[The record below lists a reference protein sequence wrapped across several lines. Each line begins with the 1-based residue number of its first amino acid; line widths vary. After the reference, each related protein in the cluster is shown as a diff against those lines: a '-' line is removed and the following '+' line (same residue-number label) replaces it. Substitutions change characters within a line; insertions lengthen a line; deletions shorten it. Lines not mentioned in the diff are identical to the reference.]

1 MVSIQEV
8 ILLLVKSRNGVVLNV
23 VAEKTVSNFQ
33 SVALP
38 KVRVSPNRR
47 RAGVMWPHE
56 HGIIPSRV
64 RLDYARTRC
73 HGGPGEPAV
82 SLL

>member
-8 ILLLVKSRNGVVLNV
+8 ILLLVKSRNSVILNV
-23 VAEKTVSNFQ
+23 VAEKTVSNSQ
-33 SVALP
+33 RATLP

-47 RAGVMWPHE
+47 RRGVMWPHE
-56 HGIIPSRV
+56 HGSIPSRV
-64 RLDYARTRC
+64 RLDYARMRC
-73 HGGPGEPAV
+73 HGGPVEPAV